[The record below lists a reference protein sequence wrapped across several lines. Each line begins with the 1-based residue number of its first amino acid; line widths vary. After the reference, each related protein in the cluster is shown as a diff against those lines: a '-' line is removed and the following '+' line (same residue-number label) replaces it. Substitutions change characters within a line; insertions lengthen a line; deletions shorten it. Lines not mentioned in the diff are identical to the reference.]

1 MTGPGDKGQAMAGQA
16 MAGDGGGE
24 RAGNRPGK
32 RGAAGGLWSSLSVR
46 QAVRGLSVAVMVG
59 LGLTAL
65 EMGWSVLRE
74 RDKVERLGGEI
85 LDLLDGAATVAVWT
99 FDPDLGRRVA
109 NDALTLEA
117 VHGLDLM
124 YRNREVLAT
133 ARRTEKRESWLGSLV
148 FGDLRVMERPLYR
161 PQAVG
166 GAEVAA
172 GEATG
177 SVRLHLD
184 LQVISA
190 DLWAFLANALVGG
203 LLRNLVLGIA
213 LTLVFNRSLTRPL
226 MDLGRD
232 IEQIDPTMPEESSVP
247 VPKGHER
254 DELGAIAVRVNQ
266 VLVRLAAVQADL
278 RRYSTR
284 DPLTKLP
291 NRALFEETLGAAL
304 ARAQREGKP
313 LAVMA
318 VTMLPGALRKGGD
331 RAVLDIAT
339 RLTDCTRSADL
350 VARLAADE
358 FVVVL
363 SDSDAVGAMRVAD
376 RFMAGLG
383 HGLALPEGR
392 IDNSPA
398 LGIALYPLDGG
409 TAEALTT
416 KARAAA
422 QATSPGSIGYAA
434 PGMGEQSRA
443 MLARAD
449 GLIAALEQGGIKLM
463 FQAQVEAGSRQPQAL
478 VAIPRCDLPRESL
491 EGRDLVTAARE
502 VGLEVALQ
510 DHVLREA
517 LRAAAQGPDLPIVVR
532 CVERQLADPD
542 FPTLVERLLRHGAGE
557 GPGVPL
563 VLLAPQGVA
572 ESAACLD
579 GLARLRALGLEVW
592 LDVTQPEAVTIGL
605 LSEGRCSG
613 LEFLAPSTGLEMPPA
628 LSALLS
634 LAQSRGLMVAAR
646 GVEGA
651 GQWAAI
657 LRSGTKRF
665 RGTLVAPPVAM
676 ADMAAQIATLPERAD
691 RGRQSGPDG
700 GGTA

>member
-1 MTGPGDKGQAMAGQA
+1 MTGTQDTGTPS
-16 MAGDGGGE
+16 
-24 RAGNRPGK
+24 RPGPRSGG
-32 RGAAGGLWSSLSVR
+32 RGGPPGGIWSSLSVR

-117 VHGLDLM
+117 VHGLELL

-133 ARRTEKRESWLGSLV
+133 ARRTDTRESWLGSIV

-166 GAEVAA
+166 GRADATPGEAA

-177 SVRLHLD
+177 SIRLHLD

-190 DLWAFLANALVGG
+190 DLWAFLANALLGG
-203 LLRNLVLGIA
+203 LLRNLILGVA

-232 IEQIDPTMPEESSVP
+232 IEQIDPTLPEDSPVP

-254 DELGAIAVRVNQ
+254 DELGAIALRVNQ
-266 VLVRLAAVQADL
+266 LLVRLAAVQADL

-291 NRALFEETLGAAL
+291 NRALFEETLGSAL
-304 ARAQREGKP
+304 ARAQREGRP

-318 VTMLPGALRKGGD
+318 VAMSPGALRKGGD

-339 RLTDCTRSADL
+339 RLADCTRSADL
-350 VARLAADE
+350 VARLASDE

-376 RFMAGLG
+376 RFLAGLG
-383 HGLALPEGR
+383 HGLALPDGR

-398 LGIALYPLDGG
+398 VGIALHPLDG
-409 TAEALTT
+409 TTVEALTA

-422 QATSPGSIGYAA
+422 QAGSPGGIGYAA
-434 PGMGEQSRA
+434 PGMGDQARA
-443 MLARAD
+443 LLARAD
-449 GLIAALEQGGIKLM
+449 GLIGALEQGGIRLL

-478 VAIPRCDLPRESL
+478 VAIPQCDLPRETL
-491 EGRDLVTAARE
+491 EGRELVVAAKE
-502 VGLEVALQ
+502 VGLEVALL

-517 LRAAAQGPDLPIVVR
+517 LRAAAQGPGLPVVVR
-532 CVERQLADPD
+532 CVERQLADPE
-542 FPTLVERLLRHGAGE
+542 FPALVERLLRQEAG
-557 GPGVPL
+557 GTDRAPL
-563 VLLAPQGVA
+563 VMLAPQSVVDNP
-572 ESAACLD
+572 ACLS
-579 GLARLRALGLEVW
+579 GLQRLRALGLETW
-592 LDVTQPEAVTIGL
+592 LDVTRPEAVTIGL
-605 LSEGRCSG
+605 LSEGFCSG
-613 LEFLAPSTGLEMPPA
+613 LEYLAPNTGLEMPPA
-628 LSALLS
+628 LAAMLS
-634 LAQSRGLMVAAR
+634 LAQARGLMVAAR
-646 GVEGA
+646 GVHGA

-657 LRSGTKRF
+657 LRSGTRRF
-665 RGTLVAPPVAM
+665 RGGLVAPPVPM
-676 ADMAAQIATLPERAD
+676 ADMAALVATLPERAD
-691 RGRQSGPDG
+691 RGRQAGPDG
-700 GGTA
+700 S